1 MPNSVGYPA
10 KQDSYAGISNIAKL
24 GLQYQLPFSRFT
36 QSISPITI
44 SATAQT
50 NGAVLLVISGGSD
63 TYRYLVYVNSQPIG
77 YYTASA
83 GQITLSSL
91 TPSVPQT
98 IQVVATYATYVSNNL
113 SSATRSPFSNT
124 VSVTPLYQYAERDAL
139 KLIQAYDGGIGQ
151 YNQPPYDYIDVI
163 RQPSL
168 LYNTSFW
175 ESTNTYEDYDGPGSY
190 AIPFSPP
197 LKISI
202 YTAKI
207 KLKARLV
214 NGSLDGTFF
223 GAVDYVF
230 QDADIT
236 VDNPFKA
243 LYGAEGHDIAYYYYQ
258 KITQLG
264 LYQATMSANLAAG
277 IAWRITKEYMFSKPY
292 LATAIKNAIKNN
304 FSLVMKSRDAMFQFR
319 DIINFNYR
327 LTNDFQDFII
337 TYEGI
342 TWVNPKIVS
351 TNGTPDEQPGPLPNS
366 IYDLKTSKNRILKS
380 GNSAAAILLSNPQD
394 CAHYS
399 FSTSS
404 APLSA
409 DDWFGSAPNS

>member
-10 KQDSYAGISNIAKL
+10 RENSYVGISNIAKQ
-24 GLQYQLPFSRFT
+24 GLQYQLPLISYS
-36 QSISPITI
+36 QSLPSITI
-44 SATAQT
+44 SASAQT
-50 NGAVLLVISGGSD
+50 NGSVLLVISGGSA
-63 TYRYLVYVNSQPIG
+63 TYRYLVYVNFQPIG
-77 YYTASA
+77 YYTATA

-98 IQVVATYATYVSNNL
+98 IQVAAVFATYSANILAT
-113 SSATRSPFSNT
+113 ATRSALSNA
-124 VSVTPLYQYAERDAL
+124 VSVTPLYQYAERQPL
-139 KLIQAYDGGIGQ
+139 NLREAYNGAIGQ

-168 LYNTSFW
+168 LYNTSSW

-236 VDNPFKA
+236 VDDPFKA
-243 LYGAEGHDIAYYYYQ
+243 LYGADGHDIAYYYYQ

-264 LYQATMSANLAAG
+264 LYQATMSANLAGG

-292 LATAIKNAIKNN
+292 LANAIKNAIKNN

-319 DIINFNYR
+319 DIINFSNK

-337 TYEGI
+337 TYQGI

-351 TNGTPDEQPGPLPNS
+351 TNGTPDEQPGPLPDS
-366 IYDLKTSKNRILKS
+366 IYNLKTSKNRILKS

-404 APLSA
+404 SPLSA
-409 DDWFGSAPNS
+409 DDWFGSASNS